1 MKEELESFTEIIRNV
16 KSPTEIMDALFTE
29 DNILE
34 LVKTFEDSVKT
45 CDKEEEVLQKFIDIV
60 KSTIEKA
67 EVTETTRINQ
77 EYDQWKKNRKS
88 RASLSFC
95 LPESLP
101 RYELVEFTPQ
111 RELPE
116 YLYNKFL
123 DLHTYITSKAFWGI
137 LTITTAAGAMA
148 LAPGTVLAGAGK

>member
-1 MKEELESFTEIIRNV
+1 
-16 KSPTEIMDALFTE
+16 MDALFTE

-45 CDKEEEVLQKFIDIV
+45 CAKEEEVLQKFIDIV
-60 KSTIEKA
+60 ESTIEKA

-101 RYELVEFTPQ
+101 RYEFVEFTPQ
-111 RELPE
+111 QKLPTQ
-116 YLYNKFL
+116 LYNKFL
-123 DLHTYITSKAFWGI
+123 DLHTYKTSKAFWGI
-137 LTITTAAGAMA
+137 LAITSGAVAMA
-148 LAPGTVLAGAGK
+148 LTPGSVLTGAGK